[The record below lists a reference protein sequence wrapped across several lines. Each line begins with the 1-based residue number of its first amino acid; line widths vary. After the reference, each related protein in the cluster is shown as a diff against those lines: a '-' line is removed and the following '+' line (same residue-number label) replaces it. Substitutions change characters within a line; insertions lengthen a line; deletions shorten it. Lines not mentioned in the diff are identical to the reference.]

1 VPFVLVVRNEF
12 DAHRV
17 WFSSGAKNI
26 PGAVFEILSQTFGFD
41 LVLVS
46 LIIFSAR
53 VHCLYG
59 LVA

>member
-17 WFSSGAKNI
+17 WFSTGAKNI

-46 LIIFSAR
+46 LIIFSTR